1 MDTRIASFS
10 RRGFLAGGASLLTV
24 GALGQE
30 PVGAPTA
37 PAVHP
42 LYPAQAPELVREM
55 VTVAH
60 GNVER
65 VRELLARHPALA
77 RASWDWGFGDWESA
91 LGAASHVGNREIA
104 TLLLAHGAAPDL
116 FSATMLGQLE
126 LVKSIVSAHPGSQ
139 RTKGPHGITLL
150 AHARAGGE
158 PARPVLAYLESLGDA
173 DPRAALEPLGEA
185 QAAAIVG
192 RYRYGAG
199 ERDYLVVER
208 AGENLVLRRADLNQ
222 RRLLHVGA
230 LAFFPTGAEAVRIR
244 FSAEVPAKTLTI
256 HDPDL
261 VLTAEREAAT
271 G

>member
-1 MDTRIASFS
+1 MSSALASFS
-10 RRGFLAGGASLLTV
+10 RRGFLVGGASWV
-24 GALGQE
+24 AVDALAESLPQ
-30 PVGAPTA
+30 PSAA

-42 LYPAQAPELVREM
+42 LYPSQAPELVREM

-65 VRELLARHPALA
+65 VRELLAGQPALA
-77 RASWDWGFGDWESA
+77 RAAWDWGFGDWESA

-104 TLLLAHGAAPDL
+104 ALLLAHGAAPDL
-116 FSATMLGQLE
+116 FSAAMLGQLE
-126 LVKSIVSAHPGSQ
+126 LVKAMLAANPGAQ
-139 RTKGPHGITLL
+139 RNKGPHGITLL
-150 AHARAGGE
+150 AHARAGGD
-158 PARPVLAYLESLGDA
+158 PARPVLAYLEALGDA

-208 AGENLVLRRADLNQ
+208 TGENVVLRRAELNQ

-261 VLTAEREAAT
+261 VLTAQREAAA